1 MLVRVEELDG
11 WKRKLVIVLP
21 EEDIT
26 KKVSEL
32 YLDLSK
38 RADVPGFRKGK
49 VPRKMLE
56 GLHGDAVRVEALET
70 LMGEAYV
77 SAIRESGLKPI
88 CDPTVEGLDS
98 ELADGEHTFTAV
110 VEVQP
115 EIEVSDYSGF
125 EFTERIPNIADEDV
139 ARALDELREQRA
151 ELVTAGRPSGAGDF
165 VIIDY
170 VRLDDHGNVIEES
183 KQVDFP
189 YEVGREGVVKE
200 LEEALTGV
208 SPGDEKK
215 VTVQYPDDYGNE
227 NLNGKTLLFNVTVKE
242 VKEKKLPALDDA
254 FARTLGKFETLLD
267 LRVQVRNSLEA
278 EAKAAARRKLDED
291 VVNKLVMENPFELPE
306 CLVQDRLER
315 MYKRMTD
322 GREETDLPDR
332 DEFDRAYR
340 EVVERQI
347 KSGILLAKIAET
359 NGVKVSEDDI
369 KTRVGLVAA
378 HQGREPE
385 GFHEDLK
392 GTDLLSQIEDEL
404 WLEKVH
410 KVLTSGVTVKT
421 EMIDLPNAPAGK
433 TVSEADDEG

>member
-11 WKRKLVIVLP
+11 WKRKLVVVLP
-21 EEDIT
+21 EEDIAN
-26 KKVSEL
+26 KVSEL
-32 YLDLSK
+32 YLELSK

-56 GLHGDAVRVEALET
+56 GLHGDAVRAEALDT

-88 CDPTVEGLDS
+88 CDPTVESLDT
-98 ELADGEHTFTAV
+98 ELTDGEHTFAAV

-139 ARALDELREQRA
+139 GRALDELREQRA
-151 ELVTAGRPSGAGDF
+151 ELVIAGRPSGAGDF

-170 VRLDDHGNVIEES
+170 VRLDDHGNAIEES

-189 YEVGREGVVKE
+189 YEVGRDGVVKE

-215 VTVQYPDDYGNE
+215 VTVRYPDDYGNE
-227 NLNGKTLLFNVTVKE
+227 ALNGKTILFDVTVKE
-242 VKEKKLPALDDA
+242 IKEKKLPVLDDE

-291 VVNKLVMENPFELPE
+291 VINKLVMENPFELPE

-347 KSGILLAKIAET
+347 KSGIVLAKIAET
-359 NGVKVSEDDI
+359 NGIKVSEDDI
-369 KTRVGLVAA
+369 KTRVGLVAE
-378 HQGREPE
+378 HQGREPKS
-385 GFHEDLK
+385 FFEDLK

-410 KVLTSGVTVKT
+410 TVLTNGVTIKT
-421 EMIDLPNAPAGK
+421 EMIDLPRAPAEGPA
-433 TVSEADDEG
+433 SEADGRG

>member
-1 MLVRVEELDG
+1 LLVRVEELDG

-21 EEDIT
+21 EEDIA

-32 YLDLSK
+32 YSDLSK
-38 RADVPGFRKGK
+38 RAEVPGFRKGK
-49 VPRKMLE
+49 APRKMLE

-70 LMGEAYV
+70 LMSEAYV

-98 ELADGEHTFTAV
+98 ELADGEHTFAAV

-165 VIIDY
+165 VVIDY
-170 VRLDDHGNVIEES
+170 VRLDDHGNAIEES

-200 LEEALTGV
+200 LEEALTGA

-215 VTVQYPDDYGNE
+215 VTVKYPDDYGNE
-227 NLNGKTLLFNVTVKE
+227 NLNGQTLLFDVTVKE

-306 CLVQDRLER
+306 CLVQNRLER

-378 HQGREPE
+378 HQGREVE
-385 GFHEDLK
+385 SFHEDLK

-410 KVLTSGVTVKT
+410 TVLTSGVTVKT
-421 EMIDLPNAPAGK
+421 EMIDLPSAPAEK
-433 TVSEADDEG
+433 VVSKADDEG